1 MSRYGKKQNSY
12 KKGKTKGIITGAVSV
27 LAITLLVGGLGALT
41 KGFQDWTFDFGTQE
55 VVGERENL
63 RVIDLETKLNS
74 GSVLNSATLLSYLND
89 GLDTGIDPIFS
100 DIAYVEKEVIS
111 TTTNEET
118 GEEETSTTIEKEYL
132 CQSIYKAEGGMKFG
146 TTTALGSFTADLVED
161 YSFNCAKIIGR
172 NYSTLSSTTNIYSCD
187 ESSIVVNG
195 AEAQVFGTNEE
206 DTSVIAP
213 LEEKTFK
220 FEDMQDQLSIS
231 VLGKRAVIY
240 TIELWTE

>member
-1 MSRYGKKQNSY
+1 MSRYNKKQNGY
-12 KKGKTKGIITGAVSV
+12 KKGKTKGFITGAVSV

-41 KGFQDWTFDFGTQE
+41 KGFQDWSFDFGTQE
-55 VVGERENL
+55 VVDERENL
-63 RVIDLETKLNS
+63 KVIDLETTENTSTSLNS
-74 GSVLNSATLLSYLND
+74 TKLLSYLNE
-89 GLDTGIDPIFS
+89 GLGTGIDPIFS
-100 DIAYVEKEVIS
+100 DIAYVEEDV
-111 TTTNEET
+111 E
-118 GEEETSTTIEKEYL
+118 GEITKVYQV
-132 CQSIYKAEGGMKFG
+132 QSVYKGEGGMKFG
-146 TTTALGSFTADLVED
+146 TSSALGSFTADLVED

-172 NYSTLSSTTNIYSCD
+172 NYSTKGTNDVYSCD
-187 ESSIVVNG
+187 KSSVVVNG

-206 DTSVIAP
+206 DTSKIAP

>member
-1 MSRYGKKQNSY
+1 MSRYNKKQNGY
-12 KKGKTKGIITGAVSV
+12 KKGKTKGFITGAVSV

-41 KGFQDWTFDFGTQE
+41 KGFQDWSFDFGTQE
-55 VVGERENL
+55 VVDERENL
-63 RVIDLETKLNS
+63 KVIDLETTENTSTALNS
-74 GSVLNSATLLSYLND
+74 TRLLSYLNE
-89 GLDTGIDPIFS
+89 GLGIGIDPIFS
-100 DIAYVEKEVIS
+100 DIAYVEEDV
-111 TTTNEET
+111 E
-118 GEEETSTTIEKEYL
+118 GEITKVYQV
-132 CQSIYKAEGGMKFG
+132 QSVYKGEGGMKFG
-146 TTTALGSFTADLVED
+146 TSSALGSFTADLVED

-172 NYSTLSSTTNIYSCD
+172 NYSTKGTNDVYSCD
-187 ESSIVVNG
+187 KSSVVVNG

-206 DTSVIAP
+206 DTSKIAP

>member
-1 MSRYGKKQNSY
+1 MKGVKIMSKYNKKR
-12 KKGKTKGIITGAVSV
+12 KTKGIITGAVSV

-41 KGFQDWTFDFGTQE
+41 KGFQDWSFGFGTQE
-55 VVGERENL
+55 VEDTRENL
-63 RVIDLETKLNS
+63 RVIDLETGLNS
-74 GSVLNSATLLSYLND
+74 GSALNSSSLLSYLNE
-89 GLDTGIDPIFS
+89 GLDNGVEPIFS
-100 DIAYVEKEVIS
+100 DIAYVEKEVIITDDDTS
-111 TTTNEET
+111 DEVITT
-118 GEEETSTTIEKEYL
+118 EKEYL

-146 TTTALGSFTADLVED
+146 TASNLGSFTANLVED
-161 YSFNCAKIIGR
+161 YTFNCVKIIGR
-172 NYSTLSSTTNIYSCD
+172 NYSTLSSSTNKYSCD
-187 ESSIVVNG
+187 ESSIIVNG

-206 DTSVIAP
+206 DTSKIAP

>member
-1 MSRYGKKQNSY
+1 MSRYNKKQNSY

-55 VVGERENL
+55 EVDNRENL
-63 RVIDLETKLNS
+63 RVIDLETNLNS
-74 GSVLNSATLLSYLND
+74 GSALNSATLLSYLNE

-100 DIAYVEKEVIS
+100 DIAYVEKEVTS
-111 TTTNEET
+111 TDSET
-118 GEEETSTTIEKEYL
+118 GEETTTIEKEYL

-146 TTTALGSFTADLVED
+146 TTTALGSFTANLVED

-187 ESSIVVNG
+187 ESSVVVNG